1 MSVDEGRFVANI
13 PELRQCGEEM
23 REMSREIVSM
33 FEDFEAGV
41 RLFSPWT
48 GDGTDKPSQQFQ
60 LGWEER
66 NRSVRAVGDPMEQA
80 VVGVV
85 DATLSNMNSI
95 RGTSQYAQDEI
106 NDERSRTDSVM
117 DDLDSGYGSDS
128 GSDSD
133 TRH

>member
-23 REMSREIVSM
+23 RDMSREIVSM
-33 FEDFEAGV
+33 FADFDAGV
-41 RLFSPWT
+41 QLFSAWP

-60 LGWEER
+60 LSWDER
-66 NRSVRAVGDPMEQA
+66 NRNVRAVGDPMEQA

-128 GSDSD
+128 GSD

>member
-1 MSVDEGRFVANI
+1 MSVDEGRFVANL
-13 PELRQCGEEM
+13 PELRECGEEM
-23 REMSREIVSM
+23 RDMSREIVSM
-33 FEDFEAGV
+33 FADFDAGV
-41 RLFSPWT
+41 QLFSAWP

-60 LGWEER
+60 LSWDER
-66 NRSVRAVGDPMEQA
+66 NRNVRAVGDPMEQA

-106 NDERSRTDSVM
+106 NDQRSRTDSVM
-117 DDLDSGYGSDS
+117 DDLDSGSGY